1 MKKHIL
7 ALVLVSIT
15 VLLAAQPSPNCYRL
29 YLADKNN
36 NSYSIDNPS
45 AFLSERALAKRARFN
60 IAITEQDLPI
70 TPQYKQQIRSVDA
83 NIRLLAE
90 SKWMNTVT
98 IYCPDSTRLPQIL
111 ALSFVDSILPVAS
124 YDETLMSAQLAP
136 EAEIPYQEPIVIN
149 HDTIIPYDYGSGYA
163 QIAVH
168 NGHLLHNEGFRGEGM
183 LIAVFDAGWYGLDQ
197 ISEFSP
203 LFTNGQMLGTRDL
216 IPFRNNVFVGHSH
229 GTLVTSTMSMLQEG
243 TLVGTAPEA
252 SYFFIRSEEPA
263 SEQLIEEDFWA
274 YAAEIADSI
283 GADVINSS
291 LGYCGFPD
299 FPQAEM
305 TYEQVDGVW
314 SIASR
319 AATILGQK
327 GVVVCVSAGNE
338 GDNEWYHI
346 GHPADAFDIL
356 AVAAVGIDSVVAGFS
371 SRGPSYDGR
380 IKPDV
385 ASVGV
390 NTYCFYPEW
399 AGPELPVYYFGWL
412 GTASGTSLAGPVL
425 AGMCACL
432 WQALPAA
439 SSQQI
444 MQFVRENGSC
454 ANNPNNEIGYG
465 IPDFY
470 AAYNSHV
477 ANPTYRPLSIEVYPN
492 PCTNQLFINNSKQD
506 IVSVQLF
513 ATNGNLVKQLSKT
526 NSWQVSIPMND
537 LPAGLYLG
545 QVRLQNGE
553 TQYFKVV
560 KQ

>member
-7 ALVLVSIT
+7 ALLFVSVCT
-15 VLLAAQPSPNCYRL
+15 LLAAQPSPNCYRL
-29 YLADKNN
+29 YLSDKNN
-36 NSYSIDNPS
+36 NPYSIDNPS
-45 AFLSERALAKRARFN
+45 EYLSDRALAKRARFN
-60 IAITEQDLPI
+60 IAITEQDLPV
-70 TPQYKQQIRSVDA
+70 TPQYKQQIRNVDPR
-83 NIRLLAE
+83 IRLLAE
-90 SKWMNTVT
+90 SKWINTVT
-98 IYCPDSTRLPQIL
+98 IYCPDSTRLPLL
-111 ALSFVDSILPVAS
+111 ANLPFVDSILPVAS
-124 YDETLMSAQLAP
+124 YDTTMMSAQLTP
-136 EAEIPYQEPIVIN
+136 EAEIPYQEPIVSN
-149 HDTIIPYDYGSGYA
+149 HDTIIPYDYGNYGYY
-163 QIAVH
+163 QIAIH

-183 LIAVFDAGWYGLDQ
+183 LIAVFDAGWNGLNE
-197 ISEFSP
+197 ISVFSS
-203 LFTNGQMLGTRDL
+203 LFTNGQVLGTRDL

-252 SYFFIRSEEPA
+252 SYFFIRSEEPE

-305 TYEQVDGVW
+305 TYAQVDGVW

-338 GDNEWYHI
+338 GNNDWYHI

-380 IKPDV
+380 IKPDI

-390 NTYCFYPEW
+390 NTLCVYPYYD
-399 AGPELPVYYFGWL
+399 PEIGYYHNYDV
-412 GTASGTSLAGPVL
+412 ASGTSLAGPVA
-425 AGMCACL
+425 AGLCACL
-432 WQALPAA
+432 WQSLPAA
-439 SSQQI
+439 TSQQI

-454 ANNPNNEIGYG
+454 ASNPNNEIGYG

-470 AAYNSHV
+470 AAYAQHTAVPNHQPISM
-477 ANPTYRPLSIEVYPN
+477 EVWPN
-492 PCTNQLFINNSKQD
+492 PCTDQLFISNNRLD
-506 IVSVQLF
+506 ILSVQLY
-513 ATNGNLVKQLSKT
+513 APNGNIVKQLTKT
-526 NSWQVSIPMND
+526 NSWQISIPMND
-537 LPAGLYLG
+537 LPAGLYIG
-545 QVRLQNGE
+545 QVRLQNGK

-560 KQ
+560 KR